1 MKLPKYCLLRVY
13 LRSGQTITFKCKD
26 WKFVV
31 NQNDGT
37 FTKFSIN
44 GCSKNIQGDILLKE
58 IIAYTSEE
66 KIGFIF

>member
-1 MKLPKYCLLRVY
+1 MKLPKYYILKIF
-13 LRSGQTITFKCKD
+13 LRSGQIITFKCKG
-26 WKFVV
+26 WKFTAD
-31 NQNDGT
+31 QNNGV

-44 GCSKNIQGDILLKE
+44 GCSKNIQADILLKE